1 MRLNKFLAQS
11 GLCSRRRADEFI
23 ESGKITVNG
32 MQPEHGVQI
41 DPEKDVVK
49 FKGKEIKLEN
59 EDLVYIIVNKP
70 VGYITS
76 TTSEQGQSVLELLKA
91 KYYYAIGGT
100 RERRRVFPVG
110 RLDKDSEGLVLLT
123 NDGQLTEELSHPR
136 FEHEK
141 EYEILI
147 DEPLSKADI
156 ESISRQMQLGDETIQ
171 GAKIKDVQKVEGG
184 YAVYIVLKEGKNRQI
199 RRMFGRL
206 GHNIRKLKRIR
217 INKLELGKL
226 PIGQWRYI
234 KKEDII

>member
-23 ESGKITVNG
+23 EAGKITVNG
-32 MQPEHGVQI
+32 KQPKHGVQI
-41 DPEKDVVK
+41 DPKKDEVK
-49 FKGKEIKLEN
+49 FRDKIIKLSE
-59 EDLVYIIVNKP
+59 EELIYIIVNKP
-70 VGYITS
+70 VGYITT
-76 TTSEQGQSVLELLKA
+76 TTSDQGKSVLELLKA
-91 KYYYAIGGT
+91 KYYYAIGGK

-123 NDGQLTEELSHPR
+123 NDGDLTEKLSHPR

-147 DEPLSKADI
+147 DEDMSEDDI
-156 ESISRQMQLGDETIQ
+156 ENVSKQMQLGDDNVK
-171 GAKIKDVQKVEGG
+171 GAKIKEVKKVEGG
-184 YAVYIVLKEGKNRQI
+184 YAVYLVLKEGKNRQI

-226 PIGQWRYI
+226 PVGQWRYVE
-234 KKEDII
+234 KSEII